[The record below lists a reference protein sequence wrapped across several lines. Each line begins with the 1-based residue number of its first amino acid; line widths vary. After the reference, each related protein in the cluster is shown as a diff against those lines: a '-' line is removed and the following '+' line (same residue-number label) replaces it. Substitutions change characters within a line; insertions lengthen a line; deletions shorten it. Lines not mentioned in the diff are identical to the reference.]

1 MSYDMH
7 EEQELELLTNE
18 LRRDP
23 PEPEAVRMEDIQ
35 PSMSESDR
43 QRALDEILRV
53 LRGEA

>member
-53 LRGEA
+53 LREEA

>member
-1 MSYDMH
+1 MSYEMN

-18 LRRDP
+18 LRRDSQ
-23 PEPEAVRMEDIQ
+23 EPEALRMEDIR
-35 PSMSESDR
+35 PSMSEFDR

>member
-1 MSYDMH
+1 MSYNMH

-23 PEPEAVRMEDIQ
+23 PEPEVVRMEDIQ

-53 LRGEA
+53 LREEA